1 MEVLIEK
8 SSNSMVDFPAGHVW
22 TNFWWLLVIL
32 LGSSISFAG
41 MRLLQWK
48 RHQRTKHSG
57 TQPTSHNRPFGGPNL
72 LEQEV
77 PCGGQTPF
85 FFPESN
91 MAMGILEIPKKY
103 ALNLGT
109 TSLNGRFSVATF
121 DCRRIKND
129 KNSQNRFLSSWFWNY
144 SNECSVKLSLIVGY
158 ILSNRWYLPISC
170 IIK

>member
-22 TNFWWLLVIL
+22 TNFWWLLVKLIGIIHL
-32 LGSSISFAG
+32 ISRHASFA
-41 MRLLQWK
+41 MK
-48 RHQRTKHSG
+48 TTSKTKQETS
-57 TQPTSHNRPFGGPNL
+57 QPTRDKNRPFGGPNL

-77 PCGGQTPF
+77 PCGGQTPL

-91 MAMGILEIPKKY
+91 MAMRILKSQKKCIEIGNNIFKWK
-103 ALNLGT
+103 
-109 TSLNGRFSVATF
+109 FSVATF

-158 ILSNRWYLPISC
+158 IYIV
-170 IIK
+170 